1 MSPPPGRRECAAEAA
16 ARHVPVNRLSPA
28 SAGTAEPRVH
38 PRTRRRSPSGFLRLT
53 LLGLLVLFVRS
64 LPAQAIGQGFEL
76 ERAGQYDQAAAIYL
90 ATLRADPTNLSA
102 LLGLERVLPP
112 LNRLGELLPVAQ
124 RAAAASPTNVAL
136 RGVLLRTYVALNEP
150 DSARAV
156 ALRWAAAAP
165 RDEAPYREW
174 AMALEDV
181 HGHAAARD
189 VLLVGRRA
197 LGRPRAFGIEL
208 AELSRLSGDWE
219 GAAREWAAALEDA
232 PVQLPNAASA
242 LAEAPDAQREGIAR
256 LLTAGTPS
264 PLARRLAGEL
274 LLGWGQPLRAWA
286 VFEPSVATPS
296 ADAVFALR
304 RFADLAGAR
313 STPDARRVRALALAR
328 YADLAP
334 EPGGAATRARADA
347 ARAFIEAGDRA
358 AARAVLERVAQD
370 STAPPDAQR
379 LAQRAVVE
387 ALIDGGRLDTAARQ
401 LATNGRLSADD
412 RASLRLRLV
421 RARILAGELDPADAE
436 LARDSSVEA
445 LALQG
450 WIALYRGRL
459 RDAQALFRTAGPYAG
474 DRRDATERTG
484 MLALLQQVPLDSF
497 PELGGALLLLAQGDS
512 VHAAAALRLAAGRL
526 ATGEGGEGSG
536 RPDLLLLAGRVAAR
550 LDTLQQRTALTLF
563 DEVVRTAGQGA
574 AAPAAELEWARLL
587 ERRAQMAEA
596 IRHLEHLILTYPG
609 SAVVPEAR
617 REMERAKGAIPRS

>member
-1 MSPPPGRRECAAEAA
+1 MHRLPSRRECAGK
-16 ARHVPVNRLSPA
+16 PA
-28 SAGTAEPRVH
+28 TRQFPLKRDSAGLPAHAEPRLQ
-38 PRTRRRSPSGFLRLT
+38 PRVTGRGRS
-53 LLGLLVLFVRS
+53 LLVVCTFVFLVARA

-90 ATLRADPTNLSA
+90 ATLRAEPTNLSA

-112 LNRLGELLPVAQ
+112 INRLGELLPAAQ
-124 RAAAASPTNVAL
+124 RAAAASPSNVAL

-150 DSARAV
+150 DSGRAV

-174 AMALEDV
+174 AMALEDAHR
-181 HGHAAARD
+181 HGPARD
-189 VLLVGRRA
+189 VLLLGRRA
-197 LGRPRAFGIEL
+197 LGRPGAFGIEL
-208 AELSRLSGDWE
+208 AELSQLSGDWE
-219 GAAREWAAALEDA
+219 GAARE
-232 PVQLPNAASA
+232 
-242 LAEAPDAQREGIAR
+242 RIAR
-256 LLTAGTPS
+256 LLTGGTPS
-264 PLARRLAGEL
+264 TLTRRLAGEL
-274 LLGWGQPLRAWA
+274 LLNWGQPLRAWA

-296 ADAVFALR
+296 ADAAFAAR

-313 STPDARRVRALALAR
+313 STPDARRARALALAR

-334 EPGGAATRARADA
+334 EVGGAAARARADA
-347 ARAFIEAGDRA
+347 ARAFIEAGDRV

-370 STAPPDAQR
+370 SNAPPDAQR

-387 ALIDGGRLDTAARQ
+387 ALIEGGQRNEAAQQ
-401 LATNGRLSADD
+401 LATNARLSPDD
-412 RASLRLRLV
+412 RASLRLQLV
-421 RARILAGELDPADAE
+421 RARIAAGELDRADTE

-459 RDAQALFRTAGPYAG
+459 REAQRLFLAAGPYAG
-474 DRRDATERTG
+474 DQRDAVDRTT
-484 MLALLQQVPLDSF
+484 MVALLQRVPDDSF
-497 PELGGALLLLAQGDS
+497 PDLGSALSLLARGDS
-512 VHAAAALRLAAGRL
+512 LRAVAALRLAAARL
-526 ATGEGGEGSG
+526 ATGESGGGG

-550 LDTLQQRTALTLF
+550 LDTLQQGTALALF
-563 DEVVRTAGQGA
+563 DEVVSTGGQGA

-587 ERRAQMAEA
+587 ERRAQTAEA

-617 REMERAKGAIPRS
+617 RELERAKGAIPRS

>member
-1 MSPPPGRRECAAEAA
+1 MPPSRAESAGKPA
-16 ARHVPVNRLSPA
+16 ARHFPLKRGKAGLPA
-28 SAGTAEPRVH
+28 HAEPRLQ
-38 PRTRRRSPSGFLRLT
+38 PRIERLA
-53 LLGLLVLFVRS
+53 LNGVLGLTIMVLAARM

-90 ATLRADPTNLSA
+90 ATLRADPTSISA

-124 RAAAASPTNVAL
+124 RAAAARPTNAAL

-156 ALRWAAAAP
+156 ALRWTAAAP

-174 AMALEDV
+174 AMALEDAHR
-181 HGHAAARD
+181 HGAARD
-189 VLLVGRRA
+189 VLLAGRRA
-197 LGRPRAFGIEL
+197 LDRPGAFGIEL
-208 AELSRLSGDWE
+208 AELNQLSGDWE
-219 GAAREWAAALEDA
+219 GAAREWAAALTDA

-242 LAEAPDAQREGIAR
+242 LAEAPDGQRERIAR
-256 LLTAGTPS
+256 LLTEGTPS
-264 PLARRLAGEL
+264 PLTRRLAGEL
-274 LLGWGQPLRAWA
+274 LLGWGQALRGWA

-296 ADAVFALR
+296 ADAAFAAR
-304 RFADLAGAR
+304 RFADLASAR

-334 EPGGAATRARADA
+334 ERGAAARARADA

-358 AARAVLERVAQD
+358 AARVARD
-370 STAPPDAQR
+370 SNAPPDAQGF
-379 LAQRAVVE
+379 AQRAVVE
-387 ALIDGGRLDTAARQ
+387 AMIEGGQRDEAAQQ
-401 LATNGRLSADD
+401 LATNVRLAADD
-412 RASLRLRLV
+412 RASLRLRLA
-421 RARILAGELDPADAE
+421 RARIVAGELDRADAE

-459 RDAQALFRTAGPYAG
+459 SDAHRLFLAAGPYAG
-474 DRRDATERTG
+474 DRRDATDRSA
-484 MLALLQQVPLDSF
+484 MVALLQRVPGDSF
-497 PELGGALLLLAQGDS
+497 PALGGALLLLAQGDS
-512 VHAAAALRLAAGRL
+512 AHAAEALRLAASRL
-526 ATGEGGEGSG
+526 VTGEGGGE
-536 RPDLLLLAGRVAAR
+536 RPDLLLLAGRIAAR
-550 LDTLQQRTALTLF
+550 LDSAQQRAALALF

-574 AAPAAELEWARLL
+574 AASAAELEWARLL
-587 ERRAQMAEA
+587 ERRAETAEA

-617 REMERAKGAIPRS
+617 RELERAKGAIPRS

>member
-1 MSPPPGRRECAAEAA
+1 MRPGCPESAAEAA
-16 ARHVPVNRLSPA
+16 TRHWPVNRPCPA
-28 SAGTAEPRVH
+28 LAGDAEPRVY
-38 PRTRRRSPSGFLRLT
+38 PRTRPRTPSGFLRLT
-53 LLGLLVLFVRS
+53 LLGLLVLAARS

-76 ERAGQYDQAAAIYL
+76 ERAGQYEQAAGIYL

-102 LLGLERVLPP
+102 LLGLERVLRP
-112 LNRLGELLPVAQ
+112 LNRLGELLPAAQ
-124 RAAAASPTNVAL
+124 RAAAASPTNAAL

-150 DSARAV
+150 DSGRAV

-174 AMALEDV
+174 AMALEDA
-181 HGHAAARD
+181 HRHAAARD

-197 LGRPRAFGIEL
+197 LGRPGAFGIEL

-242 LAEAPDAQREGIAR
+242 LAEAPDAASERIAR

-264 PLARRLAGEL
+264 PLTRRLAGEL
-274 LLGWGQPLRAWA
+274 LLGWGQPQRAWA

-296 ADAVFALR
+296 ADAAFALR
-304 RFADLAGAR
+304 RFADLASAR

-328 YADLAP
+328 YADLTP
-334 EPGGAATRARADA
+334 EPGGAAARARADA
-347 ARAFIEAGDRA
+347 ARAFIDAGDRA

-370 STAPPDAQR
+370 SSAPADAQR

-387 ALIDGGRLDTAARQ
+387 ALIDGGQLDTAARQ

-412 RASLRLRLV
+412 RAGLRLRLA
-421 RARILAGELDPADAE
+421 RARIATGDLDRADSAV
-436 LARDSSVEA
+436 ARDSSVEG

-459 RDAQALFRTAGPYAG
+459 KDAQGLFHAAGPYAG
-474 DRRDATERTG
+474 DRHEATERTA
-484 MLALLQQVPLDSF
+484 MLALLQQVPAESF
-497 PELGGALLLLAQGDS
+497 RELGGALLLLAQGDS
-512 VHAAAALRLAAGRL
+512 LHAVQALRLAAGRL
-526 ATGEGGEGSG
+526 ATGAGGGG

-550 LDTLQQRTALTLF
+550 LDSAQQQTALALF
-563 DEVVRTAGQGA
+563 DEIVHTAGEGA

-587 ERRAQMAEA
+587 ERRAQTAEA
-596 IRHLEHLILTYPG
+596 MRHLEHLILTYPG

-617 REMERAKGAIPRS
+617 RELERAKGAIPKS